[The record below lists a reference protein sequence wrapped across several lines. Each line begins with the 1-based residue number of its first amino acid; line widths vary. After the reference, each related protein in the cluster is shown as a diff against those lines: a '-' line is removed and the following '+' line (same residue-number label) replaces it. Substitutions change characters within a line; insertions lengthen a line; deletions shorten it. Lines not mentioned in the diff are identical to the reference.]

1 MAVLSGF
8 ITSTIRIVK
17 SYLSTC
23 QKQSY
28 FLFPII
34 FRWGFT
40 PLIEAERFQ
49 HDFVFRYL
57 AKHVEDNYPEA
68 LEELLKK
75 VAGFRMSQIFFHTV
89 KGDITVG

>member
-1 MAVLSGF
+1 M
-8 ITSTIRIVK
+8 TIAQNINLYI
-17 SYLSTC
+17 S
-23 QKQSY
+23 
-28 FLFPII
+28 
-34 FRWGFT
+34 RWGFT

-75 VAGFRMSQIFFHTV
+75 SEEKTSSQR
-89 KGDITVG
+89 

>member
-1 MAVLSGF
+1 MLRQRNLWNNIENEKGTF
-8 ITSTIRIVK
+8 FKITFK
-17 SYLSTC
+17 
-23 QKQSY
+23 
-28 FLFPII
+28 FL

-57 AKHVEDNYPEA
+57 AKHVEDNFPEA

-75 VAGFRMSQIFFHTV
+75 NESIEKTSQR
-89 KGDITVG
+89 